1 MDAAVRSVRFTR
13 LRRLVS
19 YSSVCCYRFNEGVA
33 DMVVAEKL
41 GGSRGLRRRRMLT
54 AVAAVAALVLVAFV
68 APAQDQEAS
77 AYTLS
82 GCRVNTVA
90 PTYRFGLIT
99 TTYKNATNN
108 AAARWNAAAVPVD
121 FTMTTASTSTVAVSE
136 MSVAGQTYW
145 ALTSGAC
152 SGGFFTGTVTIVWN
166 TPLVSGPTTDTG
178 RRTIGTHE
186 FGHVLGLNH
195 SPTSSCSGTKAVMV
209 QGSLKYSCGW
219 GSEPWTDD
227 TNGVNYLY

>member
-1 MDAAVRSVRFTR
+1 M
-13 LRRLVS
+13 
-19 YSSVCCYRFNEGVA
+19 
-33 DMVVAEKL
+33 
-41 GGSRGLRRRRMLT
+41 
-54 AVAAVAALVLVAFV
+54 LVLAAFV
-68 APAQDQEAS
+68 VPAQDDEAQ

-90 PTYRFGLIT
+90 PTYRFTALVT
-99 TTYKNATNN
+99 TNYKNATNN
-108 AAARWNAAAVPVD
+108 AAARWNAASVPVN
-121 FTMTTASTSTVAVSE
+121 FTMTTASTSTIVVDE

-145 ALTSGAC
+145 ALTSGSC
-152 SGGFFTGTVTIVWN
+152 SGGFFTGTVSILWN
-166 TPLVSGPTTDTG
+166 TPLASGPTTEVG

-219 GSEPWTDD
+219 GTEPWLDD